1 MQHKQTR
8 RASLVETLTNVAI
21 GYIVA
26 VGAQVVIF
34 PWFGIHISLA
44 ADAAIGLL
52 FTVVSIVRSYA
63 LRRMFETLRVKGVM
77 Q

>member
-1 MQHKQTR
+1 MTTKQTR

-34 PWFGIHISLA
+34 PWFGIHIGLA

-52 FTVVSIVRSYA
+52 FTAVSIVRSYA
-63 LRRMFETLRVKGVM
+63 LRRMFETLRVRGVM